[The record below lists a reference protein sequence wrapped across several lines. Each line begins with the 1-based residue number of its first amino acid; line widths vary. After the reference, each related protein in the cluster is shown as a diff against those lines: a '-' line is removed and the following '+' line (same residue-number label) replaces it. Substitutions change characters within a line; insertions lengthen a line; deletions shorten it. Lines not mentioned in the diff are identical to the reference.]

1 MLSAHSLRLRI
12 GGLGL
17 GALAVMDF
25 WRLWL
30 LGRVWWPRLLL
41 GHDLHSRI
49 RERRAPD
56 WIGLQL
62 LTVET
67 NDTPRWC
74 SSGRPLD
81 ADEEWALRSAPSW
94 IKANGARAGYTG
106 DTPPKLHELLLLDAK
121 LLPAEKSQSYQPV
134 ARVILGRV
142 ANNTSILGLMP
153 VLVSKRRTNAP
164 LSVPDQLSHVYLRRF
179 GLALLLFS
187 PYLYQYCRYLRV
199 SLYKEDFA
207 RIIQKLCSR
216 WKQESEFSATNLGV
230 ALHRSDS
237 CFYRELCTLSPFKRL
252 SSYA

>member
-1 MLSAHSLRLRI
+1 M
-12 GGLGL
+12 
-17 GALAVMDF
+17 
-25 WRLWL
+25 
-30 LGRVWWPRLLL
+30 
-41 GHDLHSRI
+41 
-49 RERRAPD
+49 
-56 WIGLQL
+56 
-62 LTVET
+62 
-67 NDTPRWC
+67 
-74 SSGRPLD
+74 
-81 ADEEWALRSAPSW
+81 
-94 IKANGARAGYTG
+94 
-106 DTPPKLHELLLLDAK
+106 
-121 LLPAEKSQSYQPV
+121 

-230 ALHRSDS
+230 ALYAWRRGTVRILVSTASSVRFRHLNASRATPKAIELQHRQALYLTD
-237 CFYRELCTLSPFKRL
+237 R
-252 SSYA
+252 